1 MPCVLLHLTGEV
13 GNLWGDLRLSTPQG
27 LQILRDDQPVEESG
41 VGPGHSLDFPFG
53 ENFPKRFVCHSSAR
67 MAEIHSCRDSLLQR
81 FTAACNFQP
90 ERQSAARTGL
100 VGGF

>member
-1 MPCVLLHLTGEV
+1 MPCVLLHHAGEV

-53 ENFPKRFVCHSSAR
+53 ENFPKRFVAIL
-67 MAEIHSCRDSLLQR
+67 ALEWQR
-81 FTAACNFQP
+81 FTAAEILKTHF
-90 ERQSAARTGL
+90 
-100 VGGF
+100 